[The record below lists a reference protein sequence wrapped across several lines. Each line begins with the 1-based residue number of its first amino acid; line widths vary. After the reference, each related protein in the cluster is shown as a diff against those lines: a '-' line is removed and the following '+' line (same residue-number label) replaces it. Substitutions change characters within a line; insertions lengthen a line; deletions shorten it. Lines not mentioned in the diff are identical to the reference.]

1 MEIIG
6 NFYNSILSILVN
18 DIMKNNCNNSDIS
31 ETSDIIALLFH
42 LYHLSHYY
50 FNSRVGHH
58 ALLALE
64 LIISLLWQFKLHYSV
79 QNMVDHYTL
88 LFYAGFS

>member
-50 FNSRVGHH
+50 FNSSVGPG
-58 ALLALE
+58 ALLTLE
-64 LIISLLWQFKLHYSV
+64 LIISLLYALRRYYSADI
-79 QNMVDHYTL
+79 MMYHYTL
-88 LFYAGFS
+88 LCHACFS